1 MEKQSGKSS
10 FIVKKF
16 KASRNMGRNSKKCEF
31 DIFEVKIRKP
41 RKVQKANEE
50 MVKNQGIKKLKK

>member
-1 MEKQSGKSS
+1 
-10 FIVKKF
+10 
-16 KASRNMGRNSKKCEF
+16 MGRNSKKCEF

-50 MVKNQGIKKLKK
+50 MVKNQGIKKFKK